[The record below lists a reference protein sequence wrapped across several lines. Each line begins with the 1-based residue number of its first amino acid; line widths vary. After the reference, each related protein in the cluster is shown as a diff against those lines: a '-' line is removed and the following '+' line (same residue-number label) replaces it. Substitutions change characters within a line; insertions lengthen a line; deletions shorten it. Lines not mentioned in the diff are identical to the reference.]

1 MIAEAIAERFGAE
14 IISVD
19 SMQIYR
25 RMDIGTAKPS
35 DETRRRIRHHM
46 IDIAEPS
53 DDVSVTEFQTA
64 AREILDAAEAED
76 RFVIVGGSGLHFRSI
91 VDPMTFAPT
100 DDRIRADIEA
110 MAPEDAVASLVEA
123 DPIAPDVVDMAN
135 PRRVTRALEIMEI
148 TGDTPSVRA
157 ARPEA
162 IALKRYEPVIGHVSI
177 GIDAGEYANAR
188 ADARFIDMMEEGLLD
203 EVASLVGVMGRN
215 ASQAVGYREL
225 ARAVSGVD
233 TIETAVTRAKAATRQ
248 LIKRQRTFFGRDPRI
263 AWMPWQDDAEQ
274 RIEAVMAHVE
284 RETTWTS

>member
-1 MIAEAIAERFGAE
+1 
-14 IISVD
+14 
-19 SMQIYR
+19 MQIYR

-35 DETRRRIRHHM
+35 RETRQRIRHHM

-53 DDVSVTEFQTA
+53 DDVSVTEFQKA
-64 AREILDAAEAED
+64 AREVLDAADALD

-100 DDRIRADIEA
+100 DDDIRTEIEA
-110 MAPEDAVASLVEA
+110 MSPEDAAANLVDA
-123 DPIAPDVVDMAN
+123 DPIAPEVVDMAN

-148 TGDTPSVRA
+148 TGDTPSIRA

-162 IALKRYEPVIGHVSI
+162 IALKQYEPVIRHTSI

-188 ADARFIDMMEEGLLD
+188 ADDRFVEMMEQGLLD

-233 TIETAVTRAKAATRQ
+233 TIDSAVSRAKAVTRQ
-248 LIKRQRTFFGRDPRI
+248 LIKRQRTFFRRDPRI

-274 RIEAVMAHVE
+274 RIEAVIRHVE
-284 RETTWTS
+284 RETSWTS